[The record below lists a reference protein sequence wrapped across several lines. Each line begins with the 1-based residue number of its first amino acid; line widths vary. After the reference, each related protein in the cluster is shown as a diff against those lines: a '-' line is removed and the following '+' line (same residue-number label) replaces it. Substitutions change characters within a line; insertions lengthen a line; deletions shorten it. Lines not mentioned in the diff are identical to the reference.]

1 MALYLTTGFRGQRL
15 FRRNRQQHLVF
26 SLKFSSITSDFFDS
40 NEIALSEVL
49 TFWFQYNLVC
59 FCRAFAS
66 ILFHTLYSTFKSEY
80 LSSSVYWPWLY
91 KAFSASRFCQSMNL
105 LNLIL
110 KSGKL
115 DREKS
120 TQSFNAEFLPSTP
133 LVVNIVFFVSAR
145 FQTSKIILV
154 IQPTI
159 SLEMPVPSQG
169 HYGFH
174 SFPVV
179 DWFCVYIL

>member
-1 MALYLTTGFRGQRL
+1 
-15 FRRNRQQHLVF
+15 
-26 SLKFSSITSDFFDS
+26 
-40 NEIALSEVL
+40 
-49 TFWFQYNLVC
+49 
-59 FCRAFAS
+59 
-66 ILFHTLYSTFKSEY
+66 
-80 LSSSVYWPWLY
+80 
-91 KAFSASRFCQSMNL
+91 
-105 LNLIL
+105 L
-110 KSGKL
+110 KSCKL

-179 DWFCVYIL
+179 D